1 MRVNAQ
7 IFRIQWSHALCAML
21 LLLLPACSTHQQPVT
36 LDKSKPQ
43 AVIVIGLPQFDDSKR
58 IDIRRENPVY
68 AIIGITAKA
77 LQQIAREYKRITY
90 QDANPSLHHYC
101 VNSMRQTIKRRLLKL
116 GYQVKDLDM
125 TYWQAQSAY
134 RNKNARL
141 KGVDALLRVDIKRFG
156 YFSASPFKPYRP
168 GMVVAADL
176 ISTKERKI
184 LSSNV
189 YNVGYDQDDISKFDL
204 QISYMTNIHVADK
217 RYFYRNFK
225 ALMSHAKAS
234 SSALKFV
241 AGVAA
246 ESVAGDME
254 KHDHSYSLA
263 KRH

>member
-1 MRVNAQ
+1 M
-7 IFRIQWSHALCAML
+7 
-21 LLLLPACSTHQQPVT
+21 
-36 LDKSKPQ
+36 
-43 AVIVIGLPQFDDSKR
+43 VIGLPQFDDSKR
-58 IDIRRENPVY
+58 IDIRRENPIY

-77 LQQIAREYKRITY
+77 FQQVAREYKRLKY
-90 QDANPSLHHYC
+90 QDANPSLHRYC
-101 VNSMRQTIKRRLLKL
+101 VNSMRHTIKQRLRKL

-134 RNKNARL
+134 RNKKALL
-141 KGVDALLRVDIKRFG
+141 KGVDALLKVDIKRFG

-176 ISTKERKI
+176 ISTKERNT

-225 ALMSHAKAS
+225 TLMTHAKAS

-246 ESVAGDME
+246 ESVAGDLG
-254 KHDHSYSLA
+254 KHDHSYFLA
-263 KRH
+263 KRR